1 MILITLFLPVSADF
15 FFFKNTSLVMKWEL
29 TVGEAVSEVL
39 WMTARDEPSTQT
51 KIYGRLHPWGE
62 IHISGKASKDVIRFH
77 LASDASWEAG
87 GRDWFDI

>member
-39 WMTARDEPSTQT
+39 
-51 KIYGRLHPWGE
+51 
-62 IHISGKASKDVIRFH
+62 
-77 LASDASWEAG
+77 
-87 GRDWFDI
+87 